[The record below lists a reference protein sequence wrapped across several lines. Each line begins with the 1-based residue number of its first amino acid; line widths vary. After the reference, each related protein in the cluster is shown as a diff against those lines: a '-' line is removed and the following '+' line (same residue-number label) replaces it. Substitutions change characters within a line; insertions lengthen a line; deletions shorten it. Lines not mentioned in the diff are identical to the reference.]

1 MHLLLFRGDDV
12 LGEQT
17 SIYEIFGMKGQVFSQ
32 LAYTIPQNEQ
42 SSAEDN
48 LFPRTIC
55 FFEHHLE
62 PLEKVLKN
70 NDHGFF

>member
-1 MHLLLFRGDDV
+1 MIFIIPSDAIISHLMHLLLFRGDDV

-32 LAYTIPQNEQ
+32 LAYIPQNEQ

-48 LFPRTIC
+48 PFL
-55 FFEHHLE
+55 
-62 PLEKVLKN
+62 
-70 NDHGFF
+70 